1 MKRKGKKKRNPKSRL
16 VRTTFV
22 PQFRESLTNDRNDA
36 DETPIVF
43 CKDCKA
49 SSPVESLIPVDA
61 LHMQCPQ
68 CLYVFFVDGLT
79 AKMLSGAGRRP
90 AGMSESSPG
99 C

>member
-1 MKRKGKKKRNPKSRL
+1 M
-16 VRTTFV
+16 
-22 PQFRESLTNDRNDA
+22 LTNDRNEVA
-36 DETPIVF
+36 EEPIVF

-49 SSPVESLIPVDA
+49 PSPVESLIPVDA

-79 AKMLSGAGRRP
+79 AKMLSGAGRRT

>member
-1 MKRKGKKKRNPKSRL
+1 MKRKIQKNKIQRSRL

-22 PQFRESLTNDRNDA
+22 PQFRETLTNDRNEA
-36 DETPIVF
+36 AEAPIVF

-49 SSPVESLIPVDA
+49 PSPVESLIPVDA

-79 AKMLSGAGRRP
+79 AKTLSDAGRRS
-90 AGMSESSPG
+90 AGMSESSAG